1 MQEKAARVGF
11 DWPNLDGVRA
21 KLAEEVAEL
30 EDARRRDDRQ
40 AVREELGDVLFTF
53 VNLTRAM
60 GEDAEGVLRGANE
73 KFYRRFTYME
83 RRAETQGRKLND
95 LSLDELEE
103 LWEVA
108 KIQAA

>member
-1 MQEKAARVGF
+1 
-11 DWPNLDGVRA
+11 
-21 KLAEEVAEL
+21 
-30 EDARRRDDRQ
+30 
-40 AVREELGDVLFTF
+40 
-53 VNLTRAM
+53 M

-103 LWEVA
+103 LWELA